1 MTNQYSN
8 SDNKVFI
15 QSLIDLGLK
24 DHEAKVYLACL
35 QLGQAPV
42 GRIAEQ
48 ADVQRTF
55 VYDILADLED
65 RGIVSVVDIR
75 NVKHYSAISAER
87 LKDRQLEKLEKFKA
101 IIPDLKAFEKT
112 ASDRPRVRF
121 FEGKEGVKLALEDTL
136 NQASGSKILAYATG
150 EGVYEDMPHFMNEYL
165 KKRVKKNISV
175 QALAPDNEVNREHVL
190 HDKEVLR
197 ETILLPEDKF
207 PFTNEIDIYGN
218 KVAIMSLQGEILAV
232 IIESESIAKTQRSI
246 FELAWL
252 GAKNLPKQS

>member
-1 MTNQYSN
+1 MQTNKEQ
-8 SDNKVFI
+8 FI

-55 VYDILADLED
+55 VYDILDDLEK
-65 RGIVSVVDIR
+65 RGIVSVVEIR
-75 NVKHYSAISAER
+75 NVKHFSAISVER
-87 LKDRQLEKLEKFKA
+87 LRDRQLEKLEKFKM
-101 IIPDLKAFEKT
+101 IIPDLKAFEK
-112 ASDRPRVRF
+112 AAGDRPRVRF
-121 FEGKEGVKLALEDTL
+121 FEGKEGVKLALSDTL
-136 NQASGSKILAYATG
+136 DQPNGNKILAYATG
-150 EGVYEDMPHFMNEYL
+150 EGVYEDMPEFMKEYL

-190 HDKEVLR
+190 HNKEVLR

-252 GAKNLPKQS
+252 GAQSIK